1 MDAQAAGKP
10 ALKKG
15 ALSWIQV
22 ASLGVAIA
30 ISGNFAGWN
39 FGLGVGGFGGMLL
52 AALAMVALFVCLT
65 QCLAELAVALP
76 EGGGFDFYA
85 RRALGPAY
93 GFLAGTSVAIALAVG
108 AGLGI
113 SFAEAYIS
121 DLVGLSGWWVKLG
134 LLALVI
140 GLQLR
145 GAEEAGSFTMIVGA
159 IALTVLAVFCLVA
172 VPQFTVVNLLSAAAG
187 GGQTAFPRQLAG
199 AAQCI
204 PYALFLFLGV
214 EQAAHAATEM
224 KDMSQNMPKALASA
238 IGIAFVIG
246 ISVLVLATGSVG
258 AQRLSGA
265 ADPLLFAIKSHPHGM
280 SDTLMIRVVG
290 IGALLS
296 IVGTFFSCA
305 YAGSRQLYHLA
316 GASYLPPWLAYTN
329 RRHAPAAA
337 LGLLALITLGAAAF
351 PPGSVMVIFIFLISV
366 SHVLVLSSFLMLR
379 RREPGLDRPFRALGG
394 QGAAAVAVCLSIGVM
409 VSCYLLEVTALSCAI
424 AVLIAL
430 LAYFL
435 VFRPGQIRAL

>member
-1 MDAQAAGKP
+1 MDAQPAAKP

-15 ALSWIQV
+15 ALSWVQV

-39 FGLGVGGFGGMLL
+39 FGLGVGGFGGMLI
-52 AALAMVALFVCLT
+52 AALAMAALFVCLT
-65 QCLAELAVALP
+65 QCLAELAAALP

-85 RRALGPAY
+85 RRAMGPACGY
-93 GFLAGTSVAIALAVG
+93 LAGTSVAIALAVG
-108 AGLGI
+108 TGLGM
-113 SFAEAYIS
+113 SFGEAYIS
-121 DLVGLSGWWVKLG
+121 DLFGFGGWWVKLG
-134 LLALVI
+134 LLALVV

-159 IALTVLAVFCLVA
+159 VALAVLVIFCLVA
-172 VPQFTVVNLLSAAAG
+172 VPHFAASNLLSVAASGAA
-187 GGQTAFPRQLAG
+187 TAFPQQLAG

-224 KDMSQNMPKALASA
+224 KDMAQNMPKALASA
-238 IGIAFVIG
+238 ISIAFVIG
-246 ISVLVLATGSVG
+246 VSVLVLATGSVG

-280 SDTLMIRVVG
+280 GDALMVRVVG

-296 IVGTFFSCA
+296 IIGTFFSCA

-316 GASYLPPWLAYTN
+316 GAGYLPPWLAYTN
-329 RRHAPAAA
+329 HRHAPAAA
-337 LGLLALITLGAAAF
+337 LGLLALIALGAAAF
-351 PPGSVMVIFIFLISV
+351 APGSVMVIFIFLISV
-366 SHVLVLSSFLMLR
+366 SHVLVLLSFLRLR
-379 RREPGLDRPFRALGG
+379 RREPALNRPYRALGG
-394 QGAAAVAVCLSIGVM
+394 QGAAAVAVCLSLGVM
-409 VSCYLLEVTALSCAI
+409 VSCYMLQVAALSFAI
-424 AVLIAL
+424 AALIAL
-430 LAYFL
+430 VVYFL
-435 VFRPGQIRAL
+435 VFRPGRMPPS